1 MADLKDQILENFQ
14 ESVEHTRTSVSEL
27 VYCQAYQDFQDWY
40 LLNQEPQETDFDLI
54 IQETTKIGSHNSRQ
68 PRFSKNYF
76 KEVQELGLF

>member
-14 ESVEHTRTSVSEL
+14 ESVEHTRTSVSKL
-27 VYCQAYQDFQDWY
+27 VYCQGLSRLPRLIFTQSRT
-40 LLNQEPQETDFDLI
+40 QETDFDFI

-68 PRFSKNYF
+68 PRFSKNYS